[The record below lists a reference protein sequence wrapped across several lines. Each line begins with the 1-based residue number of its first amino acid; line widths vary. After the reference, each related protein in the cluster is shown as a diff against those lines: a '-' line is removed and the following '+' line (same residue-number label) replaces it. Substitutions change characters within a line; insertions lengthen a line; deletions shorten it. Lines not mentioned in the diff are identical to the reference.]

1 MGEAKHRVG
10 IFGNMLNF
18 LQERSTKDGQTR
30 QKLLLAF
37 NYFSKNEIKKKGD
50 EKSMKEL
57 ILVILALDVIT
68 EIFYI
73 RRLQKER
80 DSAEERATTHFKR
93 ANNFEKQLKETKNE
107 YEEQAEILLD
117 NASEYRTTIIELEE
131 FKNKVTDIVESEHF
145 AHDKVEKIKELISD
159 YQSQN

>member
-1 MGEAKHRVG
+1 
-10 IFGNMLNF
+10 
-18 LQERSTKDGQTR
+18 
-30 QKLLLAF
+30 
-37 NYFSKNEIKKKGD
+37 
-50 EKSMKEL
+50 MKEL
-57 ILVILALDVIT
+57 ILIILILDVLT

-73 RRLQKER
+73 RRLTKER

-117 NASEYRTTIIELEE
+117 NASEYRTKIVDLENNIELLVNNLSDE
-131 FKNKVTDIVESEHF
+131 N
-145 AHDKVEKIKELISD
+145 KELISD

>member
-1 MGEAKHRVG
+1 
-10 IFGNMLNF
+10 
-18 LQERSTKDGQTR
+18 
-30 QKLLLAF
+30 
-37 NYFSKNEIKKKGD
+37 
-50 EKSMKEL
+50 MKEL
-57 ILVILALDVIT
+57 ILIILALDVIT

-73 RRLQKER
+73 RRITKER

-117 NASEYRTTIIELEE
+117 NASEYRTKIVDLENNIELLVNNLSDE
-131 FKNKVTDIVESEHF
+131 N
-145 AHDKVEKIKELISD
+145 KELISD

>member
-1 MGEAKHRVG
+1 
-10 IFGNMLNF
+10 
-18 LQERSTKDGQTR
+18 
-30 QKLLLAF
+30 
-37 NYFSKNEIKKKGD
+37 
-50 EKSMKEL
+50 MKEL
-57 ILVILALDVIT
+57 ILIILALDVIT
-68 EIFYI
+68 EIFCI
-73 RRLQKER
+73 RRLTKER

-117 NASEYRTTIIELEE
+117 NASEYRETIIKLEE
-131 FKNKVTDIVESEHF
+131 FKNKVTDIVKSEHF

>member
-1 MGEAKHRVG
+1 MITSLSRVLY
-10 IFGNMLNF
+10 NNLQNF
-18 LQERSTKDGQTR
+18 TR
-30 QKLLLAF
+30 
-37 NYFSKNEIKKKGD
+37 
-50 EKSMKEL
+50 KEL
-57 ILVILALDVIT
+57 KEYERIILIILVLDVIA

-73 RRLQKER
+73 RRLTKER

>member
-1 MGEAKHRVG
+1 
-10 IFGNMLNF
+10 
-18 LQERSTKDGQTR
+18 
-30 QKLLLAF
+30 
-37 NYFSKNEIKKKGD
+37 
-50 EKSMKEL
+50 MKEL
-57 ILVILALDVIT
+57 VLIILALDVIT

-73 RRLQKER
+73 RRITKER

-117 NASEYRTTIIELEE
+117 NASELRTKIVDLENNIELLVNNLSDE
-131 FKNKVTDIVESEHF
+131 N
-145 AHDKVEKIKELISD
+145 KELISD

>member
-1 MGEAKHRVG
+1 
-10 IFGNMLNF
+10 
-18 LQERSTKDGQTR
+18 
-30 QKLLLAF
+30 
-37 NYFSKNEIKKKGD
+37 
-50 EKSMKEL
+50 MKEL
-57 ILVILALDVIT
+57 VLIILALDVIT

-73 RRLQKER
+73 RRITKER

-117 NASEYRTTIIELEE
+117 NASELRQTINEVI
-131 FKNKVTDIVESEHF
+131 DIVESEHF
-145 AHDKVEKIKELISD
+145 AHDKIDKNKELISD